1 MENIL
6 DKIQNLS
13 SVNHLTQGE
22 LYLLCDQLR
31 ETIKE
36 TVYERGGHLSSA
48 LGAVEVITAL
58 CNVYDFEK
66 DKIVFDVGHQSYA
79 YKILA
84 RGKERFKTL
93 RTEGG
98 ESGFPDIKQGDYFIG
113 GHAGN
118 SISASLGLASAR
130 DLKGED
136 FAVVCMVGDASLF
149 NGENLEAL
157 FASDKKPKNF
167 VIVFKDNGMSIDEN
181 NNGAYKFF
189 ASLARKKGYKKTKSF
204 LRKIFGNNAIGRFLR
219 RRRSSFK
226 RYLSPFTSME
236 VIGVKYYGVY
246 DGHDL
251 KSLISIFK
259 ELKQRGGSAF
269 IHVKTLKGKGYAP
282 AEQSSEKYHGIA
294 SGYESSENTFSNS
307 LSTILE
313 ELAEK
318 EQNLVA
324 VTAGMKSGTGLNSFA
339 QKYPDRFFDVGICE
353 EHAVTMASGMA
364 LGGLKPI
371 VCIYSTFL
379 QRSYDQ
385 IITDTC
391 MQNASVIF
399 LLDRAGMVGS
409 DGRTH
414 QGLFDLSY
422 LQSIPNLKVFAP
434 ASVSEL
440 KETLQYALK
449 ISGPV
454 AIRYPNGEN
463 RAIERLT
470 GNNPPYLWQE
480 LKSGSQV
487 YLLAVGPRMNELSLK
502 VASRYSDKV
511 GVINARSI
519 KPLDYSLLDRI
530 KDKYLITLEE
540 NVKKGGFGES
550 VLSYLSEKQSSVRIK
565 ILAVEDKFV
574 SHASIESQLIACGLS
589 EENLK
594 NEINKG
600 LL

>member
-1 MENIL
+1 
-6 DKIQNLS
+6 
-13 SVNHLTQGE
+13 
-22 LYLLCDQLR
+22 
-31 ETIKE
+31 
-36 TVYERGGHLSSA
+36 
-48 LGAVEVITAL
+48 
-58 CNVYDFEK
+58 
-66 DKIVFDVGHQSYA
+66 
-79 YKILA
+79 
-84 RGKERFKTL
+84 
-93 RTEGG
+93 
-98 ESGFPDIKQGDYFIG
+98 
-113 GHAGN
+113 
-118 SISASLGLASAR
+118 
-130 DLKGED
+130 
-136 FAVVCMVGDASLF
+136 
-149 NGENLEAL
+149 
-157 FASDKKPKNF
+157 
-167 VIVFKDNGMSIDEN
+167 
-181 NNGAYKFF
+181 
-189 ASLARKKGYKKTKSF
+189 
-204 LRKIFGNNAIGRFLR
+204 
-219 RRRSSFK
+219 
-226 RYLSPFTSME
+226 
-236 VIGVKYYGVY
+236 
-246 DGHDL
+246 
-251 KSLISIFK
+251 
-259 ELKQRGGSAF
+259 
-269 IHVKTLKGKGYAP
+269 
-282 AEQSSEKYHGIA
+282 
-294 SGYESSENTFSNS
+294 
-307 LSTILE
+307 
-313 ELAEK
+313 
-318 EQNLVA
+318 
-324 VTAGMKSGTGLNSFA
+324 
-339 QKYPDRFFDVGICE
+339 
-353 EHAVTMASGMA
+353 MA

-409 DGRTH
+409 DGITH

-454 AIRYPNGEN
+454 AIRYPNGET